1 MPSSIADSRPS
12 ASAQD
17 DVGEYLGPAALR
29 QLVRAAPN
37 VGGDGAG
44 MAGQLE
50 ADLLV
55 VAFGERVL
63 AGAREDG
70 LDEALVRFAVE
81 RELRLDQMARS
92 GRGVT
97 SVP

>member
-1 MPSSIADSRPS
+1 MLSSVADSRPS
-12 ASAQD
+12 APAQD
-17 DVGEYLGPAALR
+17 DVGDHPGPAALR
-29 QLVRAAPN
+29 QLVRAALY
-37 VGGDGAG
+37 VGDGRAG

-55 VAFGERVL
+55 VAFGERFL
-63 AGAREDG
+63 TGPREDC

-81 RELRLDQMARS
+81 RELHLDQIASS